1 MFKKIIKNYSI
12 CSLLLVLAL
21 MGCTTTGSNTFSNS
35 SSGFTNQKNER
46 PVPPINMEII
56 IPVFDGGIE
65 KDETG
70 KVVDE
75 VKRAEALYFATKV
88 KRHIE
93 DRKFFFNP
101 KVMPSARAAG
111 DIYLHGNIITSNG
124 LELKVKITAEDSSG
138 KRLYTKTYSHKC
150 DQKCASRVTGNP
162 RFGSKD
168 RFEYVVYRK
177 IAIDLEKYISKK
189 RRSDLQKI
197 RNTTEIK
204 FARDMAPDKFNQY
217 IKTSKSKNSISGM
230 RHKLVSA
237 PDDLDPMYLR
247 IKAVRAKEQMFVDD
261 TQPYI
266 DDFVDNS
273 QFLSTYSKWQD
284 KSSRAILAQQKA
296 QSAQTR
302 ANIGAI
308 IGIAAAIYGASEGNS
323 DVAIGGAVVADQS
336 FKAAKR
342 FSEEAEMWKD
352 ELNEMN
358 IDINKEL
365 APRNIEIENT
375 VFELRGS
382 IAEQFDAYREF
393 LRSIYIE
400 ETTPLDNSYQ
410 YSIN

>member
-1 MFKKIIKNYSI
+1 MFKKITRNYPI
-12 CSLLLVLAL
+12 LSLILVFAL
-21 MGCTTTGSNTFSNS
+21 VGCTTTGSNTFSGS
-35 SSGFTNQKNER
+35 SSGYSNKNNER

-75 VKRAEALYFATKV
+75 VKRAEAVYFATKV

-111 DIYLHGNIITSNG
+111 DIYLHGNIIKSNG

-138 KRLYTKTYSHKC
+138 KKLYAKTYSHKC

-168 RFEYVVYRK
+168 RFEYQVYRK
-177 IAIDLEKYISKK
+177 IAVDLEKYISKK

-197 RNTTEIK
+197 RKTTEIK
-204 FARDMAPDKFNQY
+204 FARDIAPDKFNQY
-217 IKTSKSKNSISGM
+217 IKTSKSKNSMSGM

-266 DDFVDNS
+266 DSFVDNRA
-273 QFLSTYSKWQD
+273 FLSTYSKWQD
-284 KSSRAILAQQKA
+284 KSSRAVLAQQKA

-302 ANIGAI
+302 ANIGAV
-308 IGIAAAIYGASEGNS
+308 IGFVAAVAGASEGNS
-323 DVAIGGAVVADQS
+323 DLAIGGAYLATES
-336 FKAAKR
+336 SKAAKR
-342 FSEEAEMWKD
+342 FSEEADMWKD

-358 IDINKEL
+358 IDINKDL

-375 VFELRGS
+375 VFELRGNIS
-382 IAEQFDAYREF
+382 EQFDAYREY

-400 ETTPLDNSYQ
+400 ETTPLDSSYQ